1 MNKYRI
7 AFQGKKWYWC
17 IFTWMVDAAVQ
28 NASILHK
35 KSGGKMLHST
45 FKEELAHTFL
55 ARYETLPKKRRSL
68 SMPKT
73 AKSKSWLN
81 YATMALNITW
91 SGPQQRNAGDARET
105 IVSYDNCA
113 KRLLVNAVNAMLV
126 CA

>member
-7 AFQGKKWYWC
+7 AFQGKKWYRC

-35 KSGGKMLHST
+35 KSGGKMLYST
-45 FKEELAHTFL
+45 FKELAHTFL
-55 ARYETLPKKRRSL
+55 ARYEIPPKKRRSL

-73 AKSKSWLN
+73 AKSESWLN
-81 YATMALNITW
+81 YATMALNITRL
-91 SGPQQRNAGDARET
+91 GPQQRNAGDARET